1 MNLRD
6 YQITAAKQG
15 KEILNRYN
23 LVYLAFEVRTGKT
36 LIALTIANDFNNVL
50 FVTKKKAIPSIEKD
64 FKAISYTYN
73 LTVINYESLHKV
85 DKQYDCIIIDEAHSI
100 GSFPKKSKRLKDL
113 QQIKSNYHIFL
124 SGTPCPESWSQIYHQ
139 LDASKFSPFNQWKNF
154 YKWAHEFVN
163 IKKKFV
169 SFGNQVN
176 DYSDANLDKI
186 KPYIQ
191 HLIMTKTQKETGFIN
206 EINER
211 CLYVKMQPKTYTIAN
226 RLQKDLVLES
236 KSGVILADTPVK
248 LQSKLHQIYS
258 GTVKLECGKKI
269 TLDLSKGEF
278 IKEKFKGKKIA
289 IFYKYQQELEVLKEV
304 FGQNLSTDINEFNN
318 TDKNIAGQIL
328 SIREG
333 TNLSK
338 ADAIVFYNLDFSNVS
353 YKQARDRMTTMQRKQ
368 SDVYFI
374 FAYSGIEEKIYKTVT
389 VDKSKYDLRQFK
401 KDYGVGRTN

>member
-1 MNLRD
+1 MELRD
-6 YQITAAKQG
+6 YQITATKKA
-15 KEILNRYN
+15 KEILLQYN
-23 LVYLAFEVRTGKT
+23 LVCLFFEVRTGKT
-36 LIALTIANDFNNVL
+36 AISLSVTDMFDSVL

-64 FKAISYTYN
+64 FKALKLVYN

-85 DKQYDCIIIDEAHSI
+85 EKEYDCIIIDESHSI

-113 QQIKSNYHIFL
+113 QKIRSNYHIFL

-139 LDASKFSPFNQWKNF
+139 LDASPFSPFKQWKSF
-154 YKWAHEFVN
+154 YKWAYDFVT
-163 IKKKFV
+163 ITKKFV

-176 DYSDANLDKI
+176 DYSDANLNKI

-191 HLIMTKTQKETGFIN
+191 NIIMTKTQKETGFIN
-206 EINER
+206 EINEK
-211 CLYVKMQPKTYTIAN
+211 CLYVKMHPKTYTIAN

-269 TLDLSKGEF
+269 TLDLSKAEF
-278 IKEKFKGKKIA
+278 IKEKFKDKKIA

-304 FGQNLSTDINEFNN
+304 FGQNLSTDIEEFNS
-318 TDKNIAGQIL
+318 TYKNIAGQIL

-353 YKQARDRMTTMQRKQ
+353 YKQARDRMVTYERRN

-374 FAYSGIEEKIYKTVT
+374 FAYGGIEEKIYKTVT
-389 VDKSKYDLRQFK
+389 VDKSKYDLKAFK
-401 KDYGVGRTN
+401 RDYGV

>member
-1 MNLRD
+1 MFKLRD
-6 YQITAAKQG
+6 YQVEMIEKG
-15 KEILNRYN
+15 KEILLKYN
-23 LVYLAFEVRTGKT
+23 LIYYAVEVRVGKT
-36 LIALTIANDFNNVL
+36 AIALSVVDVFENVL

-64 FKAISYTYN
+64 FKALKLAYK

-85 DKQYDCIIIDEAHSI
+85 EKKYDCIIIDESHSI

-113 QQIKSNYHIFL
+113 QNIKSNYHIFL

-139 LDASKFSPFNQWKNF
+139 LDASPFSPFKEWKNF
-154 YKWAHEFVN
+154 YKWAYDFVDV
-163 IKKKFV
+163 KKKFV

-176 DYSDANLDKI
+176 DYSNANLAKI

-191 HLIMTKTQKETGFIN
+191 NVIITKTQKETGFIN
-206 EINER
+206 EINEK

-278 IKEKFKGKKIA
+278 IKERFKDKKIA
-289 IFYKYQQELEVLKEV
+289 IFYKYQQELEVLKQV
-304 FGQNLSTDINEFNN
+304 FGQNLSTDIHEFN
-318 TDKNIAGQIL
+318 TTYKNIAGQIQ

-353 YKQARDRMTTMQRKQ
+353 YKQARDRMTTMQRRS

-374 FAYSGIEEKIYKTVT
+374 FAYGGIEEKIYKTVT

-401 KDYGVGRTN
+401 KDYGI

>member
-1 MNLRD
+1 VELRD
-6 YQITAAKQG
+6 YQITATKKV
-15 KEILNRYN
+15 KEILLQYN
-23 LVYLAFEVRTGKT
+23 LVCLFFEVRTGKT
-36 LIALTIANDFNNVL
+36 AIVLSVANDFKDVL

-64 FKAISYTYN
+64 FKDLKLAYKLI
-73 LTVINYESLHKV
+73 VINYESLHKV
-85 DKQYDCIIIDEAHSI
+85 EKKYDCIIIDESHSI

-139 LDASKFSPFNQWKNF
+139 LDASPFSPFKHYKSF
-154 YKWAHEFVN
+154 YKWANEFVT

-186 KPYIQ
+186 KPFIQ

-278 IKEKFKGKKIA
+278 IKEKFKGQKIA
-289 IFYKYQQELEVLKEV
+289 IFYKYQQELEVLKQV
-304 FGQNLSTDINEFNN
+304 FGQNLSTDIQEFNT

-389 VDKSKYDLRQFK
+389 VDKSKYDLKAFK
-401 KDYGVGRTN
+401 RDYGI

>member
-64 FKAISYTYN
+64 FKAIGYTYN
-73 LTVINYESLHKV
+73 LAVINYESLHKV

-113 QQIKSNYHIFL
+113 QQIKSNCHIFL

-139 LDASKFSPFNQWKNF
+139 LDASPFSPFKKYKSF
-154 YKWAHEFVN
+154 YKWSNEFVN

-226 RLQKDLVLES
+226 RLQKDLVIES

-269 TLDLSKGEF
+269 TLDLSKAEF
-278 IKEKFKGKKIA
+278 IKEKFKSQKIA
-289 IFYKYQQELEVLKEV
+289 IFYKYQQELEVLKQV
-304 FGQNLSTDINEFNN
+304 FGQNLSTDINEFNTTN
-318 TDKNIAGQIL
+318 KNIAGQIL

-374 FAYSGIEEKIYKTVT
+374 FAYGGIEEKIYKTVT

-401 KDYGVGRTN
+401 RDYGI

>member
-1 MNLRD
+1 MILRD
-6 YQITAAKQG
+6 YQITATKKA
-15 KEILNRYN
+15 KEILLQYN

-36 LIALTIANDFNNVL
+36 AIALSVVDMFDSVL

-64 FKAISYTYN
+64 FKALKLAYKLI
-73 LTVINYESLHKV
+73 VINYESLHKV
-85 DKQYDCIIIDEAHSI
+85 EKKYDCIIIDESHSI

-139 LDASKFSPFNQWKNF
+139 LDASPFSPFNQWKNF
-154 YKWAHEFVN
+154 YKWAHEFVT

-169 SFGNQVN
+169 SFSNQVN
-176 DYSDANLDKI
+176 DYSDANLAKI
-186 KPYIQ
+186 KPFIQ
-191 HLIMTKTQKETGFIN
+191 HIIMTKTQKETGFIN

-269 TLDLSKGEF
+269 ILDLSKGEF
-278 IKEKFKGKKIA
+278 IKEKFKGQKIA

-304 FGQNLSTDINEFNN
+304 FGQNLSTDIQEFNT

-389 VDKSKYDLRQFK
+389 VDKSKYDLKAFK
-401 KDYGVGRTN
+401 RDYGI